1 MKSIPFTA
9 LLSDIRRYKV
19 LILVFT
25 LLCMGAA
32 GAYGYMTANSASVG
46 ITEEEQAAIDSYQM
60 KIEEYDRS
68 LDDIRKSIEAQTVTI
83 DNLQSYIDNSIYMKM
98 DPDAVQYV
106 TTQYAITYAEGV
118 NAGNVNQAILAF
130 IKDGDLKE
138 NLHEITGL
146 EVKYWN
152 EVITYGI
159 SGNVLNITLMHYD
172 AEKARDVMSQI
183 KQQVTENVAGITAA
197 EGAFTLEE
205 MDTSAFERSEVAIV
219 NQQNTNHNNLRSY
232 LNTRAD
238 LETKLVNT
246 TNAKDK
252 FITDNKPEISEGQ
265 AVNPKKKA
273 VKFAVLGVF
282 FSVAVLIV
290 LEIIGY
296 LFSSRVRDAADVEEC
311 GANVLGIYTGNKY
324 YPEPERAFM
333 DAALIMEA
341 KGYQSVQIIMP
352 NNSEVVSAV
361 AEEYRKAAV
370 EENISVNES
379 YGFLEKA
386 ADLKSAA
393 QNGCCILIVERRS
406 VNRNDIRK
414 IVEVCRKFHIDILG
428 AVLCG

>member
-32 GAYGYMTANSASVG
+32 GAYGYMTASSASVG
-46 ITEEEQAAIDSYQM
+46 ITEEEQAAIDSYNT
-60 KIEEYDRS
+60 KIEEYDKS
-68 LDDIRKSIEAQTVTI
+68 LDDIRKSIDAQTATI
-83 DNLQSYIDNSIYMKM
+83 ENLQGYIDNSIYMKM

-106 TTQYAITYAEGV
+106 TTQYAITYGEGV

-138 NLHEITGL
+138 NLHETTGL

-152 EVITYGI
+152 EVLTYGI

-172 AEKARDVMSQI
+172 AEKAKDVMSQI
-183 KQQVTENVAGITAA
+183 KQQVTENVAGIAAA

-246 TNAKDK
+246 TNTRDK
-252 FITDNKPEISEGQ
+252 FITDNKPEINETQ
-265 AVNPKKKA
+265 AENPEKKA
-273 VKFAVLGVF
+273 VKFAVLGAI
-282 FSVAVLIV
+282 FSIAVLLF
-290 LEIIGY
+290 LEIICY
-296 LFSSRVRDAADVEEC
+296 LFGSKIRDIADVKEC
-311 GANVLGIYTGNKY
+311 GVNVLGVVRNEKFF
-324 YPEPERAFM
+324 PEPERAFM
-333 DAALIMEA
+333 DAELILKA
-341 KGYQSVQIIMP
+341 KGFDSLQLNRLGKEELLEKTVESFKI
-352 NNSEVVSAV
+352 V
-361 AEEYRKAAV
+361 AESKNFSVSESAGTFDTAEELQNLIKSGCCLFVIDIAHVKRTELKKAIEVCKKYEAAV
-370 EENISVNES
+370 L
-379 YGFLEKA
+379 G
-386 ADLKSAA
+386 
-393 QNGCCILIVERRS
+393 CILC
-406 VNRNDIRK
+406 N
-414 IVEVCRKFHIDILG
+414 
-428 AVLCG
+428 